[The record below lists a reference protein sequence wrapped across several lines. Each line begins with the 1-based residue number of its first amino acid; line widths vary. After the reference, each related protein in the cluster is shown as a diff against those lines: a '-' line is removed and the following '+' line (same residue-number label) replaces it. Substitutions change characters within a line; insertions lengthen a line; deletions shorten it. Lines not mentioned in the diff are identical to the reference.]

1 MVTLGFDA
9 PCLYCGRG
17 EKLPGGY
24 VCAVCEFN
32 DLNYVLPVWKVFMSP
47 LGGRLRLSDDAAYRA
62 FECEGC
68 GRLLSEIRE
77 LLSSAKMKVC
87 PACASAGTEFRCYW
101 CGAAEQH
108 RMEDCVVWADGGM
121 NLSNM
126 QEHREEINYNLGRKP
141 SLKEVLA
148 GWKAELDAGRRRW
161 ENKPEEPEVT
171 PP

>member
-1 MVTLGFDA
+1 MATLGFEA
-9 PCLYCGRG
+9 PCLHCGRG

-32 DLNYVLPVWKVFMSP
+32 DLNFVLPVWKVFMSP
-47 LGGRLRLSDDAAYRA
+47 FGGRLPLSDDAVYRA

-77 LLSSAKMKVC
+77 LSFSAKMKVC
-87 PACASAGTEFRCYW
+87 PACANAGTEFRCYW

-126 QEHREEINYNLGRKP
+126 QERREEINYNLGRMT
-141 SLKEVLA
+141 SREEVLA
-148 GWKAELDAGRRRW
+148 GWKAELDARRGRGEGNEAR
-161 ENKPEEPEVT
+161 PS
-171 PP
+171 